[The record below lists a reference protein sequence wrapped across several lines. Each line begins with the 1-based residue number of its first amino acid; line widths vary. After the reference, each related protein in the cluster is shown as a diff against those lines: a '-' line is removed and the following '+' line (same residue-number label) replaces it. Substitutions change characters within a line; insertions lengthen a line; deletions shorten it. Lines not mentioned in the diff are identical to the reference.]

1 MAENPFATKSGSGG
15 ASTSGSSNPFATGG
29 KKKDK
34 KKGGLGEA
42 AKRGLGGAL
51 SVLTV
56 PQNVIF
62 GLANAVGEASRGNLE
77 GVGNALG
84 HAGKELITMGAD
96 EDWDFARTLGTY
108 KGGKATPHKLPRGVN
123 TLGTIGLDPLAV
135 NVVGKGAQATKGVAR
150 LSKLTGMSEE
160 AVSKA
165 LRTGRLG
172 DEAFDLSKGSAQRAE
187 LVESLSADA
196 LKGGR
201 KTNKLIKAGKVEEAQ
216 KVATKQAEK
225 IAKLTN
231 RRGGGGVTT
240 YLPFTEKSYTRVSPE
255 AISKGGAALKSVPG
269 VARGLDIAGHAF
281 DPVHDLAKGLGNKAL
296 AKTIHGLGLDR
307 QARRAADKDQLIG
320 ELTNA
325 VHTVG
330 REFDAEDGADLLHAI
345 ETATHGGYDELLQ
358 RKPELK
364 LMVETVKRI
373 GDETTQAQVARG
385 LIGASPANI
394 GALSENLAK
403 LEESAAAAKSRL
415 ADAQAR
421 AKTAADNARKAREGA
436 ERIHAKAGPGSKAD
450 AAAKLKKARAAE
462 AKAEAA
468 AKKARDEF
476 AAAAKGDIAQETRTN
491 ALPMSDAE
499 KAMYDTG
506 STMPW
511 TDQYRAMLRSDLG
524 IPEAMNKKALAN
536 RVMHVADDLPD
547 QMNPGQVHFTEHTV
561 VSFNDAGEPVGRL
574 AFNSWPNGEI
584 SAIDVHVDPAA
595 RRQGHASKM
604 YKQAKDDGFD
614 IEPFSGQHQ
623 SYLPDG
629 AEFAA
634 GRRAGAAADVVDH
647 SDPKLSALADA
658 ARSKADEASA
668 AKAERDA
675 LVREAKRLRRGAD
688 KGAAKA
694 NREAGKL
701 TVKSNKLEAEA
712 RKAQKELDAAL
723 ASNKGLRENYAQR
736 LPTPE
741 ATKAAGRRPTSA
753 LAGEVNSSVSRDLT
767 QKAEHA
773 RTLFPDMPVQ
783 ELNALVGD
791 IQAGGDALA
800 VISSPEMAKF
810 VPQDPEV
817 AKSMLQ
823 KLEAMVAELPEGA
836 TLYEESA
843 LGSLLNRGIS
853 SSAAINAH
861 DFVQELKALKFGDEA
876 LLLDEAELA
885 VRQAAGEALPAGYV
899 TRQLPHIG
907 TIAAPEALLNE
918 MEQVIG
924 AISKDGFVQEMDK
937 AMRGWTQ
944 FWKTHAT
951 TGLLG
956 ALPFAARNGR
966 SNIYLMYTDG
976 YSFPEILKSMKDAWN
991 LENKVRKISG
1001 TSRRGKFVGAHAE
1014 EVAEGGME
1022 AALREGLTAHEY
1034 EIWDAMQD
1042 KGITTSGLFP
1052 TDFADDVHETVRKIT
1067 GGKHEGSL
1075 IKRGAYNLLGSS
1087 GAVAT
1092 KGRNLNQSVE
1102 TNARMAHFM
1111 MGLDRYGNVDEA
1123 AERTK
1128 AILFDY
1134 RDLTAFEK
1142 SRLKAI
1148 IPFYT
1153 FMRKNL
1159 PLQLQTLAENP
1170 LRIAVPEKVHQGLTE
1185 PLPENAADYQ
1195 KDAGARTVSSLIPG
1209 FGGMITTP
1217 DRPFGAALDTVS
1229 PLTLAAQGRGKEAFR
1244 STFNV
1249 AGGPLPGA
1257 LKAAGELGTGKDF
1270 FTGGGVPTGSVQAA
1284 QRLVGSQ
1291 LPSLGRLPGRVGPVT
1306 PEKLTGRSKAKKTTA
1321 NELLKFL
1328 TGLRLDKSEGQGQA
1342 SKPKSGSNPFARKK

>member
-1 MAENPFATKSGSGG
+1 MAENPFAPKSGSGG
-15 ASTSGSSNPFATGG
+15 GASSSSSSNPFAPGGG
-29 KKKDK
+29 KKGK
-34 KKGGLGEA
+34 KKEGGLSGA

-51 SVLTV
+51 GVLTM

-62 GLANAVGEASRGNLE
+62 GLANAAGEASRGNLE
-77 GVGNALG
+77 GVGEGLK
-84 HAGKELITMGAD
+84 HAGKELFTVGAD
-96 EDWDFARTLGTY
+96 EDWDFARTLGTQR
-108 KGGKATPHKLPRGVN
+108 GGKAEAKKLPRGIN

-135 NVVGKGAQATKGVAR
+135 NVVGKGAQATKGVSR
-150 LSKLTGMSEE
+150 LATLTGMPE
-160 AVSKA
+160 AAISKA
-165 LRTGRLG
+165 IRTGKLG
-172 DEAFDLSKGSAQRAE
+172 DEAFDLSKGAPMRQQ
-187 LVESLSADA
+187 LVESLAADA

-201 KTNKLIKAGKVEEAQ
+201 KTNKLVKAGKVEKAE

-240 YLPFTEKSYTRVSPE
+240 YIPFTEKSYTRVAPE
-255 AISKGGAALKSVPG
+255 TLSAGGNALKGLPG
-269 VARGLDIAGHAF
+269 VAKGLDIAGHAF
-281 DPVHDLAKGLGNKAL
+281 DPVHDLAKGLGDKAL

-330 REFDAEDGADLLHAI
+330 REFNAEDGADLLHAI

-358 RKPELK
+358 RKPEMK

-403 LEESAAAAKSRL
+403 LEEASAAAKSKL
-415 ADAQAR
+415 ADATTR
-421 AKTAADNARKAREGA
+421 AKTAADNARKAREAA

-450 AAAKLKKARAAE
+450 AAAKLKKAKAAE

-476 AAAAKGDIAQETRTN
+476 AAAAKGDIAQETRQNIMPLIAGKDDAIAEYTEDVSKPWTVYDKRPSAWEPTPVAGEVSHRSMDLGDGVTN
-491 ALPMSDAE
+491 HNFVKADAE
-499 KAMYDTG
+499 GTIIGRFSYIK
-506 STMPW
+506 
-511 TDQYRAMLRSDLG
+511 
-524 IPEAMNKKALAN
+524 
-536 RVMHVADDLPD
+536 HPD
-547 QMNPGQVHFTEHTV
+547 GTLEGLN
-561 VSFNDAGEPVGRL
+561 VS
-574 AFNSWPNGEI
+574 
-584 SAIDVHVDPAA
+584 VDPAA
-595 RRQGHASKM
+595 RRQGVATSMYDAAKSMGHDVEAASG
-604 YKQAKDDGFD
+604 AG
-614 IEPFSGQHQ
+614 Q
-623 SYLPDG
+623 SYLPQG
-629 AEFAA
+629 ADFAA
-634 GRRAGAAADVVDH
+634 GRRAKAAADVVDH
-647 SDPKLSALADA
+647 SDPKLQALADA
-658 ARSKADEASA
+658 ARSKADEASVV
-668 AKAERDA
+668 KAERDA
-675 LVREAKRLRRGAD
+675 LVREAKRLSRGAD

-701 TVKSNKLEAEA
+701 TVKANKLESEA

-741 ATKAAGRRPTSA
+741 ATEAAGRRPTSA

-791 IQAGGDALA
+791 IQAGNDALA
-800 VISSPEMAKF
+800 VLSSPEMAKF

-823 KLEAMVAELPEGA
+823 KLEALVAELPEGA

-843 LGSLLNRGIS
+843 LGSLMNRGIS
-853 SSAAINAH
+853 ASAAINAH
-861 DFVQELKALKFGDEA
+861 DFVQELKALKYGDQA

-885 VRQAAGEALPAGYV
+885 LRQAEELPLPAGYV

-924 AISKDGFVQEMDK
+924 AISKDGFVQEVDK
-937 AMRGWTQ
+937 AMNAWTQ
-944 FWKTHAT
+944 FWKAHAT
-951 TGLLG
+951 SGLLG

-966 SNIYLMYTDG
+966 SNLYLMYTDG
-976 YSFPEILKSMKDAWN
+976 YSFKDILQSMKDAWN
-991 LENKVRKISG
+991 LENKIRKISG
-1001 TSRRGKFVGAHAE
+1001 TSRRGKFVGTHAE
-1014 EVAEGGME
+1014 EVAEGGLE
-1022 AALREGLTAHEY
+1022 AALRNGLTAHEY
-1034 EIWDAMQD
+1034 EIWTAMQD

-1052 TDFADDVHETVRKIT
+1052 TDFADDVHETVRKMT
-1067 GGKHEGSL
+1067 GGKHEGGVV
-1075 IKRGAYNLLGSS
+1075 KRGAHALLAPS
-1087 GAVAT
+1087 GAVAQ

-1111 MGLDRYGNVDEA
+1111 LGLDRYGNVDEA

-1134 RDLTAFEK
+1134 RDLTALEK
-1142 SRLKAI
+1142 SRLKAVV
-1148 IPFYT
+1148 PFYT

-1170 LRIAVPEKVHQGLTE
+1170 LRIAIPERVHQGLTE
-1185 PLPENAADYQ
+1185 ALPEDAADYQ

-1217 DRPFGAALDTVS
+1217 DRPFGAALDSIS

-1244 STFNV
+1244 
-1249 AGGPLPGA
+1249 
-1257 LKAAGELGTGKDF
+1257 AAGNVVSGPQANLVKTSLELGTGKDF
-1270 FTGGGVPTGSVQAA
+1270 FTGGGVPTGSVHAL
-1284 QRLVGSQ
+1284 QRTVGGQ

-1328 TGLRLDKSEGQGQA
+1328 TGLRLDKPEGQGQA